1 MLLNRKILNMFSPNK
16 LNNKNIFIPNLPTN
30 FWNLPKE
37 DPLMKMPT
45 VWSPKGIWVA
55 TTRPLW
61 RL

>member
-1 MLLNRKILNMFSPNK
+1 MFSPNK